1 MRQNHQGKT
10 NSQRS
15 TNIIAPNVSKVTPS
29 SPNQNSL
36 QYINADVF
44 WLSLKLLAG
53 RETKQRLVFFLKP
66 ILLSW
71 KSSNYSL
78 FCSWIFNSIL
88 VSLSGNKLIK
98 MSLIVIYSKFSI
110 FYVPPPCHHCRP
122 PPNPEFIKPHRPLAS
137 PLFLFFKDSSV
148 YACKKWMQGVRVHLK
163 QCVRHFF

>member
-15 TNIIAPNVSKVTPS
+15 TNIIAPNVSKVRPS

-36 QYINADVF
+36 QYITADVVG
-44 WLSLKLLAG
+44 LSLKLLEG

-66 ILLSW
+66 ILLSL

-88 VSLSGNKLIK
+88 VSLSVNKLIK

-110 FYVPPPCHHCRP
+110 FYVPPPCHHCRSPSQPRIHQTSP
-122 PPNPEFIKPHRPLAS
+122 PPRFPPVLIF
-137 PLFLFFKDSSV
+137 
-148 YACKKWMQGVRVHLK
+148 
-163 QCVRHFF
+163 